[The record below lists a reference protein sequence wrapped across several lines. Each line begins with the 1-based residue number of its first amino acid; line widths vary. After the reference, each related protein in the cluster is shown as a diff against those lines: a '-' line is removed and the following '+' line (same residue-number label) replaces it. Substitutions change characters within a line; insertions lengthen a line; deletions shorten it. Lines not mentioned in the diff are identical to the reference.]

1 MMGDQPQRALLE
13 IRNLRTYVQTRA
25 GTVRAVDGV
34 DLTVQ
39 EGRTLCVV
47 GESGSG
53 KSLTALSVM
62 GLIDKPVHILPGSAV
77 WFGGRDL
84 TAMPQRELTG
94 LRGAELSM
102 IFQDPMSSLNPL
114 FSVGSQIAETVR
126 RHTRAARRQAWD
138 RAVDL
143 LRLVGVPS
151 PEIRA
156 RDFPHQL
163 SGGML
168 QRAMIAMALSCE
180 PRLLI
185 ADEPTTAL
193 DVTIQAQI
201 LELLRDLQASL
212 GMAILLI
219 THDFGVV
226 AQMADDVAV
235 MYAGQVVERG
245 PAGDLLRSPQHP
257 YTEALL
263 RSVPVLGMNKD
274 EPLEVIPGSVP
285 SPLAWPPG
293 CRFEARCPYAF
304 ARCGQ
309 ASPPLI
315 PVAGDREAACW
326 LRDRE
331 AASQPM
337 TVQEGQS

>member
-1 MMGDQPQRALLE
+1 
-13 IRNLRTYVQTRA
+13 
-25 GTVRAVDGV
+25 
-34 DLTVQ
+34 
-39 EGRTLCVV
+39 
-47 GESGSG
+47 
-53 KSLTALSVM
+53 
-62 GLIDKPVHILPGSAV
+62 
-77 WFGGRDL
+77 
-84 TAMPQRELTG
+84 
-94 LRGAELSM
+94 
-102 IFQDPMSSLNPL
+102 
-114 FSVGSQIAETVR
+114 
-126 RHTRAARRQAWD
+126 
-138 RAVDL
+138 
-143 LRLVGVPS
+143 
-151 PEIRA
+151 
-156 RDFPHQL
+156 
-163 SGGML
+163 
-168 QRAMIAMALSCE
+168 MIAMALSCE

-245 PAGDLLRSPQHP
+245 PGGDLLRSPQHP

-293 CRFEARCPYAF
+293 CRFEARCPHAF
-304 ARCGQ
+304 DRCGQ

-315 PVAGDREAACW
+315 HGGRGPRGGLLAA
-326 LRDRE
+326 
-331 AASQPM
+331 
-337 TVQEGQS
+337 